1 LWFHPQPWFGSL
13 LMVGVVSDGVGTM
26 GCMFEELAQGDEL
39 SHVGDAALVDAI
51 TGWTR
56 AEATVAAH
64 RLAAIAELT
73 DRRGATEQAAERQ
86 FWACDAWDSAAAE
99 IAAASGVSA
108 RVASNH
114 MHQGLALRHR
124 LPQIAKLMT
133 EGTVSA
139 RLANTIIW
147 RTQLIED
154 PEVLDRVE
162 SDLAQVAASF
172 GPMSVTKLENVID
185 AAITVHDPAATRRE
199 HTAAK
204 GCDVEFGNR
213 DDTTGTVSMWGR
225 LSITDGELF
234 ERRLDQMAG
243 TPCRHDPRSRAQRRA
258 AAVGVLGAGGACQV
272 FCV

>member
-1 LWFHPQPWFGSL
+1 
-13 LMVGVVSDGVGTM
+13 
-26 GCMFEELAQGDEL
+26 
-39 SHVGDAALVDAI
+39 
-51 TGWTR
+51 
-56 AEATVAAH
+56 
-64 RLAAIAELT
+64 
-73 DRRGATEQAAERQ
+73 
-86 FWACDAWDSAAAE
+86 
-99 IAAASGVSA
+99 
-108 RVASNH
+108 

-124 LPQIAKLMT
+124 LPRIAKLMA
-133 EGTVSA
+133 EGTLSA

-162 SDLAQVAASF
+162 SDLAEVAASF
-172 GPMSVTKLENVID
+172 GPMSVTKFENVID

-234 ERRLDQMAG
+234 ERRLDQMAA

-258 AAVGVLGAGGACQV
+258 AAVGVLGAGGTHLPCTCGRPDCTAAGPDARADAIVIRACQMV
-272 FCV
+272 CVGVA